1 MNKLEKI
8 LSISVIIGIF
18 GITSIGI
25 TFATT
30 ESELKTK
37 KNSIDEQIAETNS
50 EIAGVKSQMTNT
62 LTQINQL
69 NSQISSY
76 ESEIDELEGQ
86 LSTLDVQIEKK
97 EENILEQ
104 EAKYK
109 EQKELDVQIE
119 KKEENILE
127 QEAKYKEQ
135 KELLEKRLV
144 ALYES
149 GTISYLDV
157 LLSAETLSDFI
168 SKYYMISQIAELDE
182 ELLQNIENTRN
193 KIQTEKE
200 ELENSKKALAS
211 SKETIEVKRN
221 SLNLSVKDKNN
232 LVSTLTEEEK
242 ALNKQLE
249 QFEADKKAIQDELG
263 KIAKKESSK
272 NSSSTVVSNV
282 TPSSCGY
289 IFPISGLSKGN
300 INNKNYPSYPGHN
313 GVDVNIGVVGKSVVA
328 VKDGTVETSKSLKN
342 PDGSYRSYGEYITIN
357 HHDGTQTLY
366 AHLLAGSRK
375 VSPGQKVSQGQVIG
389 TVGSTGNSTGPHLHF
404 GVYINDKRSFVN
416 PLPYLP

>member
-8 LSISVIIGIF
+8 LSISAIIGII

-25 TFATT
+25 SFATT

-109 EQKELDVQIE
+109 EQI
-119 KKEENILE
+119 
-127 QEAKYKEQ
+127 
-135 KELLEKRLV
+135 ELLEKRLV

>member
-30 ESELKTK
+30 ESELKNK

-50 EIAGVKSQMTNT
+50 EIAGVKSQMTNA

-76 ESEIDELEGQ
+76 ENEIDELEGQ
-86 LSTLDVQIEKK
+86 LSTLNVQIEKK
-97 EENILEQ
+97 EEDILEQ
-104 EAKYK
+104 E
-109 EQKELDVQIE
+109 E
-119 KKEENILE
+119 
-127 QEAKYKEQ
+127 KYKEQ

-168 SKYYMISQIAELDE
+168 SKYYLISQIAELDE
-182 ELLQNIENTRN
+182 ELLQKIENTRN

-200 ELENSKKALAS
+200 ELENSKQTLAS
-211 SKETIEVKRN
+211 SKEIIEVKRN

-232 LVSTLTEEEK
+232 LVNTLTEEEK
-242 ALNKQLE
+242 ALNQQLE
-249 QFEADKKAIQDELG
+249 QFEIDKKAIQDELG

-272 NSSSTVVSNV
+272 NSSSSVTSNV

-289 IFPISGLSKGN
+289 IFPIFGLSKEN

-404 GVYINDKRSFVN
+404 EIRKSGRYIDPQLILNI
-416 PLPYLP
+416 

>member
-1 MNKLEKI
+1 M
-8 LSISVIIGIF
+8 
-18 GITSIGI
+18 
-25 TFATT
+25 
-30 ESELKTK
+30 
-37 KNSIDEQIAETNS
+37 Q
-50 EIAGVKSQMTNT
+50 Q
-62 LTQINQL
+62 
-69 NSQISSY
+69 
-76 ESEIDELEGQ
+76 
-86 LSTLDVQIEKK
+86 
-97 EENILEQ
+97 
-104 EAKYK
+104 
-109 EQKELDVQIE
+109 
-119 KKEENILE
+119 
-127 QEAKYKEQ
+127 
-135 KELLEKRLV
+135 
-144 ALYES
+144 
-149 GTISYLDV
+149 
-157 LLSAETLSDFI
+157 
-168 SKYYMISQIAELDE
+168 
-182 ELLQNIENTRN
+182 IENTRN

-200 ELENSKKALAS
+200 ELENSKQTLAS
-211 SKETIEVKRN
+211 SKEIIEVKRN

-232 LVSTLTEEEK
+232 LVNTLTEEEK
-242 ALNKQLE
+242 ALNQQLE
-249 QFEADKKAIQDELG
+249 QFEIDKKAIQDELG

-272 NSSSTVVSNV
+272 NSSSSVTSNV

-289 IFPISGLSKGN
+289 IFPIFGLSKEN